1 MNLIQCK
8 SEIARSRAPAHV
20 PDKADASSAS
30 GMPRFLWHDASR
42 ENTRSMPR
50 FLRHDS
56 GCESETGMPIHLK
69 DRVERLS
76 GVDLS
81 DVRVHRNS
89 SKPDRMNAL
98 AYTQGRDIHLGP
110 GQEQHLPHEAWHAVQ
125 QKQGRVAP
133 TARSRGG
140 AVFSNQVGLESEAD
154 HMGSKAMSTEAL
166 PQHAARIAAG
176 PSSGQGVVQRK
187 VKITGLTEDKR
198 KAFLGKINASATG
211 IQFQMD
217 AGGFLG
223 RVEDKIIPTREYS
236 KQLIAAID
244 DAQTV
249 NLNLIS
255 QDDTVFIDSFASG
268 QVDYDDMI
276 GLEGDMFRNWLMH
289 FVVER
294 FALADYE
301 KNKAGAS
308 REDFLK
314 AHEKGHEAQ
323 EKQLIAWYPTK
334 TIKYVGEGLENAT
347 KKVDASGNGT
357 IEYHFDFTDVKHVFV
372 QNVVN
377 NVVKESIVS
386 SRFMVVR

>member
-1 MNLIQCK
+1 MSLIQCK
-8 SEIARSRAPAHV
+8 RDFAHSRTPAHV
-20 PDKADASSAS
+20 PVKAVASSAS
-30 GMPRFLWHDASR
+30 GMPRFLSQ
-42 ENTRSMPR
+42 NSSS
-50 FLRHDS
+50 DS
-56 GCESETGMPIHLK
+56 KTGIPIYLK
-69 DRVERLS
+69 DRVETLS

-110 GQEQHLPHEAWHAVQ
+110 GQEHHLPHEAWHAVQ

-133 TARSRGG
+133 TTRAMGG
-140 AVFSNQVGLESEAD
+140 AFNNYVGLESEAD
-154 HMGSKAMSTEAL
+154 RMGNKAMSAEAL
-166 PQHAARIAAG
+166 PQRAARISEG
-176 PSSGQGVVQRK
+176 PSSGQGVFQRK
-187 VKITGLTEDKR
+187 VKITGLTEEKR

-211 IQFQMD
+211 IQFQMN
-217 AGGFLG
+217 ASGFLE
-223 RVEDKIIPTREYS
+223 RVENAIIPTREYS

-255 QDDTVFIDSFASG
+255 QDDAVFIDSFASG
-268 QVDYDDMI
+268 KVDYDDMI

-294 FALADYE
+294 FAIADYE
-301 KNKAGAS
+301 TNKAGAS
-308 REDFLK
+308 SEDFRK

-323 EKQLIAWYPTK
+323 EKQLKAWYPTK
-334 TIKYVGEGLENAT
+334 TIKYVGEGLENST

-377 NVVKESIVS
+377 NAVKESIVS
-386 SRFMVVR
+386 SKFVVVR